1 MANLFTAGSTLMR
14 SLMTGAAV
22 VLVSAPDATRTASA
36 QPYCAVYDNGSQ
48 NCGIPTLQSC
58 QQSVSGVGGICE
70 PDNTAQQRPDFFSGR
85 RLRQAIEG
93 DNPASGENNPPG
105 GPDFMPPPPDR

>member
-14 SLMTGAAV
+14 SLMTGAIL

-70 PDNTAQQRPDFFSGR
+70 PDYTAQQRPDFFSGR

-105 GPDFMPPPPDR
+105 GPDFMPPPPDQ